1 MMTKIMD
8 IERVI
13 DDERG
18 KLSLVILCHADLGML
33 FLYNGDINVGTHN
46 KVDVNSVTHLMDSVW
61 CC

>member
-1 MMTKIMD
+1 MTKAVD

-18 KLSLVILCHADLGML
+18 KLSLVLLCHAELGML

-46 KVDVNSVTHLMDSVW
+46 KVDVNSVTHFVGTV
-61 CC
+61 